1 MMNELKKFYAG
12 KNVLITGHTGFKG
25 SWLAEWLLAL
35 GAQVTGFALPPLQPD
50 DHFNLLGL
58 SSRLR
63 HIEGDI
69 RDAAQLKKVCADVRP
84 DIVFHLA
91 AQALVRR
98 SYQEPQLTFETNV
111 MGSVNLLEAVRHTPS
126 VRSLVY
132 ITSDKCYQNVEWV
145 WGYRETDRLGGDDPY
160 SASKACAEIV
170 LHSYVTSFFK
180 ERPTCGI
187 AGARAGNVIGGGD
200 WSVDRI
206 VPDAMRSLRSGKPIV
221 LRNPVSTRPW
231 QHVLEP
237 LFGYLLLGARL
248 WDQPQAFGGSWNI
261 GPRVDSI
268 KTVMDLARKITAVW
282 GGGEIAV
289 ERQLNAPHEAG
300 LLHLNCDKAHQQLG
314 WVPRWGFDMGVEKT
328 VQWYKQVMDGAP
340 AKNVTA
346 AQIRAYMGEAQ

>member
-25 SWLAEWLLAL
+25 SWLSQWLLDM
-35 GAQVTGFALPPLQPD
+35 GAQVTGFALPPLQAD

-58 SSRLR
+58 SARLR

-69 RDAAQLKKVCADVRP
+69 RDAAMVKKVCADVRP

-98 SYQEPQLTFETNV
+98 SYQEPRLTFETNV
-111 MGSVNLLEAVRHTPS
+111 MGSVNLLEAVRDTPS

-145 WGYRETDRLGGDDPY
+145 WGYRETDSLGGDDPY

-180 ERPTCGI
+180 ECPACGI

-231 QHVLEP
+231 QHVMEP
-237 LFGYLLLGARL
+237 LSGYLLLGARL
-248 WDQPQAFGGSWNI
+248 WEKPQSFSGSWNI

-282 GGGEIAV
+282 GGGEIVV

-314 WVPRWGFDMGVEKT
+314 WTPRWGFDTGVEKT

-340 AKNVTA
+340 AKDVTA